1 MTGAAIDDERALE
14 FWRERPFFL
23 AGLVGY
29 SDGAMRLLAREF
41 GSPFC
46 VTESLSADA
55 IVRGGKGLRKAHP
68 DRWLEEWIDRMERSR
83 RGPAPAEG
91 HSPLDLA
98 LLDNRSASGADHPLA
113 AQIIGRDPETMAQ
126 AARLLDRLPYEVIDV
141 NLACPS
147 KKKRGST
154 CQGGNLLA
162 EPERAIAILA
172 AVRNAVDPAR
182 VTTVKMRRAYDE
194 GPEFERSFERI
205 FDAAYALGY
214 RWVTVHARTVE
225 QRYEGQARWPFLREL
240 VRRYPDR
247 PILGSGDVWTALDIF
262 RMLDETG
269 VQAAAVA
276 RGAIGNPWIFR
287 EAAAR
292 LEGAS
297 APVASFEETAT
308 YLRRYGVLA
317 IELQGESV
325 GVRRWRKMAIKL
337 SDRASDPDRA
347 RRAFVAAKRRD
358 ELDRAITSA
367 FAPVEIGSSVQSE

>member
-1 MTGAAIDDERALE
+1 MTVPTGRDRPHE
-14 FWRERPFFL
+14 FWSERPFFL

-29 SDGAMRLLAREF
+29 SDGAMRLLAREL

-55 IVRGGKGLRKAHP
+55 LVRGGKGLRKAHP
-68 DRWLEEWIDRMERSR
+68 DRWLEEWLGRMDRSR
-83 RGPAPAEG
+83 REAVTANE
-91 HSPLDLA
+91 HSPFDLA
-98 LLDNRSASGADHPLA
+98 FLDNRSANEADHPLA
-113 AQIIGRDPETMAQ
+113 AQIIGREPKTMAE
-126 AARLLDRLPYEVIDV
+126 AARLLDRMPYEVIDV

-162 EPERAIAILA
+162 EPERAIAILE
-172 AVRNAVDPAR
+172 AVRRAVDPAR
-182 VTTVKMRRAYDE
+182 VTTVKMRRAYDD
-194 GPEFERSFERI
+194 GPEYERSFERI
-205 FDAAYALGY
+205 FDAAYSLGY

-225 QRYEGQARWPFLREL
+225 QRYEGEARWPFLRDL

-247 PILGSGDVWTALDIF
+247 PILGSGDVWTAPDIF

-269 VQAAAVA
+269 VRAAAVA

-287 EAAAR
+287 EAVAR
-292 LEGAS
+292 LDGTV
-297 APVASFEETAT
+297 APEPTLAEVAT
-308 YLRRYGVLA
+308 YLRRYGLLA

-337 SDRASDPDRA
+337 CDRAGDPDRA
-347 RRAFVAAKRRD
+347 RRAFVTSKRRD
-358 ELDRAITSA
+358 ELDLAITSE
-367 FAPVEIGSSVQSE
+367 FAPTEAERSVGSG